1 LTLPVSTSPDAF
13 AICAVVSRVADVSS
27 SAEKIRF
34 RMDVSLA
41 WLYDPE
47 QPAIIPF
54 HFASNQRFFKAYGQ
68 SLLISGLLT

>member
-1 LTLPVSTSPDAF
+1 
-13 AICAVVSRVADVSS
+13 
-27 SAEKIRF
+27 
-34 RMDVSLA
+34 MDVSLA

-68 SLLISGLLT
+68 SLLISGLLTLHGKTWSVENSEA